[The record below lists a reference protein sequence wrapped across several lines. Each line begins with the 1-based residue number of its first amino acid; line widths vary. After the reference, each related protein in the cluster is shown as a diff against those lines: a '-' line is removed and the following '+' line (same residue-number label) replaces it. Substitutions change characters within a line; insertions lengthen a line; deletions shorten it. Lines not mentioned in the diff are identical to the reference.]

1 MFRAVPQASIWAATS
16 SQCFTRSG
24 VPPLR
29 LPARHLQA
37 RCLASRR
44 DRFSEILDEGAPPSL
59 QPEWASV
66 LSSRRQ
72 LALRQPF
79 QRYRAVGV
87 SFGGAQEAVK
97 LLQPGSPLLIQQEPD
112 NEHDAQAVLLCD
124 LAGRR
129 LGYVPRA
136 DTDQFPHPLV
146 VGRVESVGANPT
158 SGLWGFQFDTQPGLP
173 AVGLLAPPPALAP
186 LLGLADLGQGAA
198 WDAHRA
204 ARLAPGARCFLT
216 GAPATRL
223 LPDWR
228 AWAVRRSLHLAGFL
242 PACAPVHALL
252 SSTAPDAGQV
262 DALAALNQWTEEEGE
277 AYVGHL
283 QRGKQWEGRWSV
295 DVSLLTRER
304 LPTPPGLPLGI

>member
-1 MFRAVPQASIWAATS
+1 
-16 SQCFTRSG
+16 
-24 VPPLR
+24 
-29 LPARHLQA
+29 
-37 RCLASRR
+37 
-44 DRFSEILDEGAPPSL
+44 
-59 QPEWASV
+59 PEWASV

-158 SGLWGFQFDTQPGLP
+158 SGLWGFQ
-173 AVGLLAPPPALAP
+173 
-186 LLGLADLGQGAA
+186 
-198 WDAHRA
+198 
-204 ARLAPGARCFLT
+204 
-216 GAPATRL
+216 
-223 LPDWR
+223 
-228 AWAVRRSLHLAGFL
+228 
-242 PACAPVHALL
+242 
-252 SSTAPDAGQV
+252 V